1 MNIGL
6 TGGIATGKSTVSTML
21 VEKGALLI
29 DADEISREVVSPD
42 HPILERVVARFG
54 QVILNKNGTLNRAKL
69 GERVFN
75 DATERQALNDIVHP
89 AVRKLMFERMKT
101 LEELHSERL
110 VVVDIP
116 LLFES
121 TLETHFDEVLVVY
134 APQQIQLTR
143 LMEHR
148 AMTKEQAEA
157 RLQAQL
163 PIELKR
169 ERADIVIDNSGELS
183 ETRQQ
188 VEQFLWKKGIS
199 GG

>member
-75 DATERQALNDIVHP
+75 DAAERQALNDIVHP